1 MQYNKLLFQ
10 PGDQITLVLI
20 SPIKHKTVRIEL
32 TIVAFDRQKQQ
43 YSYRR
48 KGKNPLQYLPK
59 EKKLYNKLLFKGHD
73 LAFTLDSET
82 NHWDRNKYY
91 HFVTDDPTE
100 LRSFLTQHCL
110 TLTNRNKTKIAY
122 RHLHPEERDL
132 RLCRLYT
139 DDQIRQDDI
148 IDDDCPFEV

>member
-1 MQYNKLLFQ
+1 MQYNRLFFQ

-20 SPIKHKTVRIEL
+20 SPVKQKTIRIEL
-32 TIVAFDRQKQQ
+32 TIVEFDPRKQQ

-82 NHWDRNKYY
+82 NHWDRNQYY
-91 HFVTDDPTE
+91 HFVTDNPTK
-100 LRSFLTQHCL
+100 LRSFLTQQCL
-110 TLTNRNKTKIAY
+110 TLTNRNKTRIAY
-122 RHLHPEERDL
+122 RHLSPDGIDL
-132 RLCRLYT
+132 KQLRLYT
-139 DDQIRQDDI
+139 DEQIMQDNI
-148 IDDDCPFEV
+148 IDDDCPFDM